1 MAMRI
6 MIQGTMSNAGKSL
19 IAAGLCRIFRQD
31 GYRVAPFKSQNMA
44 LNSFITKEGL
54 EMGRA
59 QVMQAEAAGMEPTV
73 AMNPILLKPTN
84 DIGSQVIVNGEV
96 IGNMSA
102 RDYFAYKKKLVPDIL
117 AAYHRLEEQADIIV
131 IEGAGSPAEINL
143 KENDI
148 VNMGLAEL
156 LNAPVLIA
164 GDIDRGGVF
173 AQLLGT
179 QLLLEESERRRVKGF
194 IINKFRGDVSILAP
208 GIRMLEERG
217 GVPVVG
223 VVPYMQISLED
234 EDSLTTRFDARREAA
249 VDIAVIRFPRISNFT
264 DFSVFEQFE
273 DVSLRYVDL
282 VEKLHHPDMILLPG
296 SKNTMED
303 LKWMRQNGL
312 EAAILHRSAETFI
325 FGICGGYQM
334 LGKQIA
340 DPHGVET
347 GGVIRGMGLLPVTTE
362 LGEQK
367 VRTRVGGEILGGM
380 LDGCELSGYE
390 IHMGISRPEG
400 DCEPFCRIRDEITGK
415 ERTDGVFAGNVCG
428 TYVHGIFDHGSIA
441 GKIVRHLAERKGLVL
456 GEDGVDYGL
465 FKEQQYDK
473 LAATLRKYLD
483 LDAVYKM
490 MREYE

>member
-1 MAMRI
+1 
-6 MIQGTMSNAGKSL
+6 
-19 IAAGLCRIFRQD
+19 
-31 GYRVAPFKSQNMA
+31 
-44 LNSFITKEGL
+44 
-54 EMGRA
+54 
-59 QVMQAEAAGMEPTV
+59 
-73 AMNPILLKPTN
+73 
-84 DIGSQVIVNGEV
+84 
-96 IGNMSA
+96 
-102 RDYFAYKKKLVPDIL
+102 
-117 AAYHRLEEQADIIV
+117 
-131 IEGAGSPAEINL
+131 
-143 KENDI
+143 
-148 VNMGLAEL
+148 MGLAEL

-179 QLLLEESERRRVKGF
+179 QLLLEEAERRRVKGF
-194 IINKFRGDVSILAP
+194 IINKFRGDASILAP

-273 DVSLRYVDL
+273 DVSLRYVDS

-390 IHMGISRPEG
+390 IHMGITADRRGTANLSAGSATRLPG
-400 DCEPFCRIRDEITGK
+400 RSA
-415 ERTDGVFAGNVCG
+415 RTASLREMCAAPTCTAFLTMAQSPGRSCG
-428 TYVHGIFDHGSIA
+428 TSQRGRDSCS
-441 GKIVRHLAERKGLVL
+441 

-483 LDAVYKM
+483 LDAIYKM

>member
-1 MAMRI
+1 M
-6 MIQGTMSNAGKSL
+6 
-19 IAAGLCRIFRQD
+19 
-31 GYRVAPFKSQNMA
+31 
-44 LNSFITKEGL
+44 
-54 EMGRA
+54 
-59 QVMQAEAAGMEPTV
+59 
-73 AMNPILLKPTN
+73 
-84 DIGSQVIVNGEV
+84 
-96 IGNMSA
+96 
-102 RDYFAYKKKLVPDIL
+102 
-117 AAYHRLEEQADIIV
+117 
-131 IEGAGSPAEINL
+131 
-143 KENDI
+143 
-148 VNMGLAEL
+148 
-156 LNAPVLIA
+156 
-164 GDIDRGGVF
+164 
-173 AQLLGT
+173 
-179 QLLLEESERRRVKGF
+179 
-194 IINKFRGDVSILAP
+194 SILAP

-273 DVSLRYVDL
+273 DVSLRYVDS

-483 LDAVYKM
+483 LDAIYKM

>member
-1 MAMRI
+1 
-6 MIQGTMSNAGKSL
+6 
-19 IAAGLCRIFRQD
+19 
-31 GYRVAPFKSQNMA
+31 
-44 LNSFITKEGL
+44 
-54 EMGRA
+54 
-59 QVMQAEAAGMEPTV
+59 
-73 AMNPILLKPTN
+73 
-84 DIGSQVIVNGEV
+84 
-96 IGNMSA
+96 
-102 RDYFAYKKKLVPDIL
+102 
-117 AAYHRLEEQADIIV
+117 
-131 IEGAGSPAEINL
+131 
-143 KENDI
+143 
-148 VNMGLAEL
+148 
-156 LNAPVLIA
+156 
-164 GDIDRGGVF
+164 
-173 AQLLGT
+173 
-179 QLLLEESERRRVKGF
+179 
-194 IINKFRGDVSILAP
+194 
-208 GIRMLEERG
+208 MLEERG

-234 EDSLTTRFDARREAA
+234 EDSLTTRFDARQEAA

-273 DVSLRYVDL
+273 DVSLRYVDS

-390 IHMGISRPEG
+390 IHMGISRPGGGLRTFLQDPRRDYREG
-400 DCEPFCRIRDEITGK
+400 THGRHLCGK
-415 ERTDGVFAGNVCG
+415 G
-428 TYVHGIFDHGSIA
+428 
-441 GKIVRHLAERKGLVL
+441 VRHLRCHGILTMAQSPGRSCGISQRGRDSCSGRTVWTT
-456 GEDGVDYGL
+456 DCSRSSSTTSWR
-465 FKEQQYDK
+465 QRC
-473 LAATLRKYLD
+473 ASIWIS
-483 LDAVYKM
+483 
-490 MREYE
+490 MRSIR